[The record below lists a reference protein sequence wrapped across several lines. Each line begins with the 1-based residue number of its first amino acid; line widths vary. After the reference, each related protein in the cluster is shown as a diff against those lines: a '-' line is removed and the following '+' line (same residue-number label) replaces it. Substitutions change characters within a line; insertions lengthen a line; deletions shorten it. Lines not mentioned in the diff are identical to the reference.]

1 MTATAGPRSSVN
13 SAGHLPFPGIAP
25 SSQGTEPPPNSEDV
39 RGERAVDVCS
49 CRAQLDAGTT
59 GAEIV
64 RTTVVPRVF
73 RALALAGRAM
83 TVAVALRS
91 RPRLGQRRSG
101 MKRLR
106 RSAVAAVG
114 CLLAGGVLAVVP
126 SVATNP
132 AAALNVSE
140 SVLVVALGTSLPDVG
155 TAASLVAAGRGDAV
169 VLAEA
174 VDELGPGAAS
184 IIADQQPDRIV
195 VVGGAAAVGPGVES
209 ELRALAAGVDID
221 RLSGS
226 DRIHTAALAAVRALS
241 GSGSVTVVLA
251 NGWSLPDVGA
261 AASAVASGAA
271 DAVLYSSRD
280 ALGEPT
286 RQVLASH
293 RPVRILV
300 AGGPAAVSQD
310 VLTSAT
316 GSAGVVLTERL
327 GGSTRVETAALV
339 AQRALDGGATTAVIA
354 NGWSLPDVGIA
365 AGLAA
370 ALPDSVVLYTEPD
383 SLGAATETAL
393 TKHTIKHVFLVGAV
407 DADTTHL
414 MSLVP
419 SKFPLTRITTA
430 AHASLHA
437 VGTAAPA
444 SQSRFVAISASPSFT
459 CGIGLDGMVEC
470 WGTDGFNVAAA
481 PAESFSSLAIGS
493 KHSCGLRL
501 DGTVNCWLYDGRD
514 GPVPPS
520 GVFGALSDADSNPC
534 GLRPDGTVE
543 CWGNPNTGVNDVPA
557 GSFTEVSA
565 GSRHAC
571 GLRTDGT
578 IECWGK
584 HAHGEPDGLTR
595 VFVSP
600 PEGAFVSV
608 AARSSFG
615 DVCGVRPNGTVE
627 CWGER
632 YQRDGGT
639 IEVPSGEFRSVA
651 SNSNHVCGIRTDSS
665 VECWG
670 VRWVRLLHA
679 PHGAFSALSLGLE
692 RTCGLRLD
700 GTVVCWGRSDRG
712 QLKVPQRDDAPRLA
726 PRLSSDAAGVVG
738 FGTPFEVDVRFPLA
752 VSGLEVDDFDVVNGD
767 ATALEG
773 SGVSYRVT
781 VVATSPGTA
790 VIRVPERAA
799 HDRLGYGNDGS
810 QALAVTVTDGGPAST
825 VGFDTW
831 DREAVLAAYRAEFG
845 REEPDW
851 GYTGQRGGL
860 RRGNHQPGIPRQRDP
875 TRQLVSPDGRAGDD
889 HREHRAFEDG
899 PACCADDGGKRKAL
913 AFARQRLEVLLGCR
927 RHRNSLEQPRSGI
940 QRNFRYQ
947 RLYAGLR
954 QVERLSGAPSLDIAA
969 AVDDDRHWRCP
980 ARARC
985 PVSEQRVV
993 RVRTSS
999 VDPRGPRATRLC
1011 RMAPCGLRALRGR
1024 VGTMVVRRGSA
1035 RITVLPAAPPAVQ
1048 RRLFRSDGRHERRR
1062 RCRGNRDHRDPSAPR
1077 RRCDRVGSRPR
1088 PTTRTSTPSRPAAT
1102 TATTSPSV
1110 ESALTESPKRPTST
1124 PPASSTP
1131 TLRLSLNPPI
1141 GLW

>member
-1 MTATAGPRSSVN
+1 
-13 SAGHLPFPGIAP
+13 
-25 SSQGTEPPPNSEDV
+25 
-39 RGERAVDVCS
+39 
-49 CRAQLDAGTT
+49 
-59 GAEIV
+59 
-64 RTTVVPRVF
+64 
-73 RALALAGRAM
+73 
-83 TVAVALRS
+83 
-91 RPRLGQRRSG
+91 

-851 GYTGQRGGL
+851 GYTGNVADCVAGTTSQAFRDSVIQRVNWYRRMAGLGTITENIEHSRTAQHAALMMAANGRLSHSPASDWKCYSAAGATGAASSNLARGSNGIFAINAYMQDYGRSNVSVGHRRWILLPQLTTIGTGDVPLEQGVQSASNALYVFVPRASTREVREQRGFVAWPPAGFVPSEAVWGRWSFAVAALESQCSQRHL
-860 RRGNHQPGIPRQRDP
+860 RQCSADFSAA
-875 TRQLVSPDGRAGDD
+875 TVAMSD
-889 HREHRAFEDG
+889 
-899 PACCADDGGKRKAL
+899 DDGVVETEIIATP
-913 AFARQRLEVLLGCR
+913 ALLG
-927 RHRNSLEQPRSGI
+927 
-940 QRNFRYQ
+940 
-947 RLYAGLR
+947 
-954 QVERLSGAPSLDIAA
+954 DAA
-969 AVDDDRHWRCP
+969 IVWAVD
-980 ARARC
+980 RAYDSYQHPEPSGGDHC
-985 PVSEQRVV
+985 YNITISGV
-993 RVRTSS
+993 RVDGVTQAPYQYATC
-999 VDPRGPRATRLC
+999 VIDP
-1011 RMAPCGLRALRGR
+1011 
-1024 VGTMVVRRGSA
+1024 
-1035 RITVLPAAPPAVQ
+1035 
-1048 RRLFRSDGRHERRR
+1048 D
-1062 RCRGNRDHRDPSAPR
+1062 
-1077 RRCDRVGSRPR
+1077 
-1088 PTTRTSTPSRPAAT
+1088 
-1102 TATTSPSV
+1102 
-1110 ESALTESPKRPTST
+1110 TE
-1124 PPASSTP
+1124 A
-1131 TLRLSLNPPI
+1131 
-1141 GLW
+1141 